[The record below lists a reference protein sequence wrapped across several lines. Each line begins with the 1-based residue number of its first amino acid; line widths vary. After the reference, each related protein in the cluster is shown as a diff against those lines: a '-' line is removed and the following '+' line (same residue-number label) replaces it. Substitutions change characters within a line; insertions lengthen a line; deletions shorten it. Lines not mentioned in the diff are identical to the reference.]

1 MKHVNEAKKQSGHTT
16 EELDN
21 LYRIVHDKDDTLA
34 KKSNVAA
41 LSSEGSMNDF
51 KGNAYVIYLLLS
63 K

>member
-34 KKSNVAA
+34 KKSSVAA
-41 LSSEGSMNDF
+41 LSSEGSMNGV

>member
-1 MKHVNEAKKQSGHTT
+1 MKLVNEAKTKSGHTT

-34 KKSNVAA
+34 KKSSVAA

-51 KGNAYVIYLLLS
+51 KGKTYVIYLLLS